1 MTDIVERLQTFYTS
15 EDHERGCKGRECE
28 CSCGYENNGHT
39 LITEAADEIERLTG
53 ERDRQYDY
61 NCGQIVRIASLEA
74 EIERMRA
81 ALMILKD
88 ANENGNSPSVVLQDV
103 IEAALE
109 GK

>member
-1 MTDIVERLQTFYTS
+1 MTDIVERLRTFYTS

-61 NCGQIVRIASLEA
+61 NCGQIIRVASLEA
-74 EIERMRA
+74 EIERLRETMATIAHLAEGTRIGGMA
-81 ALMILKD
+81 R
-88 ANENGNSPSVVLQDV
+88 
-103 IEAALE
+103 AALE